1 MFGEES
7 DRLGG
12 CFHNWF
18 LSTICFHC
26 GLFFH
31 VSSSEVFFLS
41 PLQEETVITDTSY
54 QLDKFLVKGQFGG
67 LIWFNALCLF
77 PSTATQFPAF
87 YSDAYRLT
95 SGNVPHLC
103 EGDQVVPSSQ
113 RKGRQKEAK
122 PLPPLPDPE
131 DFMSDEAADSEVE
144 FFTSDRQ
151 RLLPKSCSKAITRS
165 SNKNCGQENFAYQ
178 GASLGIR
185 PAGSDSIAFSWPS
198 REDRPLGRG
207 PRIAANF
214 DQFAHEKRVNQHKVS
229 SIGGKLSNQ
238 AQPSSRN
245 RFSCSGFPSD
255 ARMSYP
261 PVLPEKP
268 RIPPRIPI
276 PSKPSASSKPASD
289 NDDEKPPKVPPRVP
303 LVPPCPP
310 RTPSPK
316 SLPIY
321 INGVMPVTQSF
332 AANPNYVSKTVQRQ
346 QSERA
351 PPAAQFSPC
360 IVPILKDGKQ
370 ASATHYILLPP
381 GRHTHAERRGR
392 LLSEPTR
399 TGCVWQKR

>member
-1 MFGEES
+1 MDGSQSNYWGHQELHGVCFGLS
-7 DRLGG
+7 ADMD
-12 CFHNWF
+12 HN
-18 LSTICFHC
+18 LT
-26 GLFFH
+26 GLQQQQTAREFNLN
-31 VSSSEVFFLS
+31 VLT
-41 PLQEETVITDTSY
+41 LNTS
-54 QLDKFLVKGQFGG
+54 
-67 LIWFNALCLF
+67 
-77 PSTATQFPAF
+77 F

-95 SGNVPHLC
+95 SGNVLHPC

-113 RKGRQKEAK
+113 RRGRQKEAK

-165 SNKNCGQENFAYQ
+165 SNKNCGQVNFAYQ
-178 GASLGIR
+178 GGSLAIR

-198 REDRPLGRG
+198 REDRPLGRES
-207 PRIAANF
+207 RIAANF
-214 DQFAHEKRVNQHKVS
+214 DQFAHEKRDNQLEGS
-229 SIGGKLSNQ
+229 SVGGKLSDQ

-245 RFSCSGFPSD
+245 RFSCSGLPSD
-255 ARMSYP
+255 AHTSCP

-276 PSKPSASSKPASD
+276 PPKPSASSKPASD
-289 NDDEKPPKVPPRVP
+289 NDD
-303 LVPPCPP
+303 
-310 RTPSPK
+310 SPK

-381 GRHTHAERRGR
+381 GRHAHAERRGR
-392 LLSEPTR
+392 LLSEP
-399 TGCVWQKR
+399 

>member
-1 MFGEES
+1 MFLPPEM
-7 DRLGG
+7 
-12 CFHNWF
+12 
-18 LSTICFHC
+18 
-26 GLFFH
+26 
-31 VSSSEVFFLS
+31 FFLS

-54 QLDKFLVKGQFGG
+54 QLEKFLVKGQFGD

-77 PSTATQFPAF
+77 PSTATRFPAF

-95 SGNVPHLC
+95 LGNFPHPC

-113 RKGRQKEAK
+113 RRGRQKEAK

-151 RLLPKSCSKAITRS
+151 RLLPKSCSKAITRT
-165 SNKNCGQENFAYQ
+165 SNKNCGQVNFAYQ
-178 GASLGIR
+178 GGSLGIR
-185 PAGSDSIAFSWPS
+185 P
-198 REDRPLGRG
+198 LGRG
-207 PRIAANF
+207 SRIAANF
-214 DQFAHEKRVNQHKVS
+214 DQFAHEKRDNQHEVS
-229 SIGGKLSNQ
+229 SVGGKLSDQ

-245 RFSCSGFPSD
+245 RFSCSGLPSD
-255 ARMSYP
+255 AHMSCL

-276 PSKPSASSKPASD
+276 PPKPSASSKPASD

-351 PPAAQFSPC
+351 LPEAQFSPC

-381 GRHTHAERRGR
+381 GR
-392 LLSEPTR
+392 LLRYTCPA
-399 TGCVWQKR
+399 GFFLCVITE

>member
-1 MFGEES
+1 M
-7 DRLGG
+7 
-12 CFHNWF
+12 
-18 LSTICFHC
+18 
-26 GLFFH
+26 
-31 VSSSEVFFLS
+31 
-41 PLQEETVITDTSY
+41 
-54 QLDKFLVKGQFGG
+54 
-67 LIWFNALCLF
+67 LF
-77 PSTATQFPAF
+77 PSTASISTRFAAF

-95 SGNVPHLC
+95 SGNVLQPC

-113 RKGRQKEAK
+113 RRGRQKEAK

-151 RLLPKSCSKAITRS
+151 RLLPKSCSKTITRS
-165 SNKNCGQENFAYQ
+165 SNKDCGQVNVAYQ
-178 GASLGIR
+178 GSSLGIR
-185 PAGSDSIAFSWPS
+185 AAGTDSIAFSWPS
-198 REDRPLGRG
+198 REDRLLDRGTKIATNPL
-207 PRIAANF
+207 NF
-214 DQFAHEKRVNQHKVS
+214 DNFAHEKGDNQHEASAVRAAF
-229 SIGGKLSNQ
+229 GGKQSE
-238 AQPSSRN
+238 QPQSSSRN
-245 RFSCSGFPSD
+245 RFSCSGLPSE
-255 ARMSYP
+255 AHVSYP
-261 PVLPEKP
+261 PILPKKP
-268 RIPPRIPI
+268 QIPPRIPI
-276 PSKPSASSKPASD
+276 PTKPCAFSKPASD
-289 NDDEKPPKVPPRVP
+289 DEDEKPPKIPPRVP

-332 AANPNYVSKTVQRQ
+332 AANPKYVSKTVQRQ

-381 GRHTHAERRGR
+381 GRPTHAERRGR
-392 LLSEPTR
+392 LLSEPSR